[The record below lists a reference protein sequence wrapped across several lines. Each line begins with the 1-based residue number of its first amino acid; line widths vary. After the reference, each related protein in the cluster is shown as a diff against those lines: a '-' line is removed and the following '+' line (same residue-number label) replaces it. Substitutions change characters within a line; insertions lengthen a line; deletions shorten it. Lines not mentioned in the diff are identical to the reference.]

1 MKKRT
6 TGDLATIIGSAAVC
20 LYSFGVAF
28 AHDGDAKNKLEAM
41 VLTAAEQ
48 EIVDFLSAYAEAFAS
63 ADMRRIEPFFV
74 ADERLSYFE
83 GSNVD
88 RGWEGYRK
96 HLAAELPAFSQT
108 SYRITDVRPQV
119 ASDLAFATFSWG
131 LDTTVISDQFEG
143 GKHPVSMRGI
153 GTVVLVQEDDRW
165 QIRHMHTAREKAP
178 APAASG
184 EH

>member
-1 MKKRT
+1 MN
-6 TGDLATIIGSAAVC
+6 GIPAIVFLATVC
-20 LYSFGVAF
+20 LAPVGSAF
-28 AHDGDAKNKLEAM
+28 AHDGDPEKKQETMTLSEAERG
-41 VLTAAEQ
+41 V
-48 EIVDFLSAYAEAFAS
+48 VDFLSAYAEAFAS
-63 ADMRRIEPFFV
+63 ADMRRIEPFFL

-88 RGWEGYRK
+88 WGWEGYRK

-143 GKHPVSMRGI
+143 GKHPVNMRGI
-153 GTVVLVQEDDRW
+153 GTVVLVPDGDRW
-165 QIRHMHTAREKAP
+165 QIRHMHTAREKAA

-184 EH
+184 DH